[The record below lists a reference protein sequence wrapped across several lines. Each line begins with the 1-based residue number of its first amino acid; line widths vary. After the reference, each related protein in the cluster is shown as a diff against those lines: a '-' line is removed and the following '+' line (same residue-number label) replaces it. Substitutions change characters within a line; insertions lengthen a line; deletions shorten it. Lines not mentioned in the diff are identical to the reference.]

1 MVQALIPRVAAKL
14 DVSAI
19 SEITGVKDADTFVRT
34 IYAGILAGVIDAVWL
49 FFLLKTAGEF
59 RVHICSGHHQVKLL
73 GIGVLLSE
81 FQRTFDYKVSSQN
94 LT

>member
-34 IYAGILAGVIDAVWL
+34 IYAGILAGVIDVVWL

-59 RVHICSGHHQVKLL
+59 RVHVCSGHHQVKLL
-73 GIGVLLSE
+73 GNQCSAI
-81 FQRTFDYKVSSQN
+81 
-94 LT
+94 